1 MCEACSRA
9 PFLALIGVL
18 TFVVATSPNLSLAA
32 DLPDFSGAWDSET
45 WSTVGWPT
53 EPPYTSAG
61 RLAQQ
66 AYDADPQDD
75 PARNCISP
83 FLVHQI
89 SAPFPHEIIQQEHR
103 ATFLYENFHQV
114 RRVWLNGRDHPEDA
128 YPTLMGHS
136 IGWWEGDTL
145 VVDTRNVEAGYMR
158 PQGLPH
164 TENLHVIERYTLLDG
179 GERKQLVITID
190 DPEYYREPWSVTK
203 TYVRF
208 NEEDILDY
216 DCVPRLHVSGE

>member
-66 AYDADPQDD
+66 TYDADPQDD

-216 DCVPRLHVSGE
+216 DCVPRLHLPGE

>member
-1 MCEACSRA
+1 MCEAYDRA
-9 PFLALIGVL
+9 PLLALMGLLIFMAVGL
-18 TFVVATSPNLSLAA
+18 PNLSFAV
-32 DLPDFSGAWDSET
+32 DPPDFSGAWDSET

-53 EPPYTSAG
+53 EPPYTPAG
-61 RLAQQ
+61 RFAQQ
-66 AYDADPQDD
+66 AYEADPQDD
-75 PARNCISP
+75 PTQNCIP
-83 FLVHQI
+83 PVLVHQI

-103 ATFLYENFHQV
+103 VTFLYENFHQV
-114 RRVWLNGRDHPEDA
+114 RRVWLDGRDHPEDA

-145 VVDTRNVEAGYMR
+145 VVDTRSVEAGYMR

-164 TENLHVIERYTLLDG
+164 TESLHLIERYTLLDD

-203 TYVRF
+203 TYIRF
-208 NEEDILDY
+208 NEDILDY
-216 DCVPRLHVSGE
+216 DCVPRLHLPGK

>member
-203 TYVRF
+203 TYARF
-208 NEEDILDY
+208 NENILDY
-216 DCVPRLHVSGE
+216 DCVPRLHVPGE

>member
-216 DCVPRLHVSGE
+216 DCVPRLHLPGE

>member
-1 MCEACSRA
+1 MCEAYGRT
-9 PFLALIGVL
+9 PLLALIGVL
-18 TFVVATSPNLSLAA
+18 TFVVAVSPNLSLAA
-32 DLPDFSGAWDSET
+32 DLPDFSGAWESET

-66 AYDADPQDD
+66 AYEADPQDD
-75 PARNCISP
+75 PTQNCLSP
-83 FLVHQI
+83 ALVLHI

-103 ATFLYENFHQV
+103 VTFLYESFHQV
-114 RRVWLNGRDHPEDA
+114 RRVWLDERDHPEDA

-145 VVDTRNVEAGYMR
+145 VVDTRNVEAGHMR

-164 TENLHVIERYTLLDG
+164 TEGLHVIERYTLLDD
-179 GERKQLVITID
+179 GERKQLVITLD
-190 DPEYYREPWSVTK
+190 DPAYYREPWSVTK
-203 TYVRF
+203 TYARF
-208 NEEDILDY
+208 NENILDY
-216 DCVPRLHVSGE
+216 DCVPRLHVPGE

>member
-1 MCEACSRA
+1 MCEAYDRA
-9 PFLALIGVL
+9 PFLVLIGAL
-18 TFVVATSPNLSLAA
+18 TFLMAVPPNLSLAA
-32 DLPDFSGAWDSET
+32 DLPDFSGAWDSEV

-53 EPPYTSAG
+53 EPPYTPAG

-75 PARNCISP
+75 PTQNCISP

-103 ATFLYENFHQV
+103 ITFLYENFHQV
-114 RRVWLNGRDHPEDA
+114 RRVWLDGRDHPEDA

-179 GERKQLVITID
+179 GERKQLVITLD
-190 DPEYYREPWSVTK
+190 DPEYYWEPWSVTK
-203 TYVRF
+203 IYVPF
-208 NEEDILDY
+208 NEDILDY
-216 DCVPRLHVSGE
+216 DCVPRLHVPGE